1 LLDEISTRIDVAE
14 RMAASEGALEGSIP
28 LEEVTTSDI
37 LQEITDYFGEG
48 RAEVEA
54 LVSAE
59 SL

>member
-1 LLDEISTRIDVAE
+1 
-14 RMAASEGALEGSIP
+14 MAASEGALEGSIP